1 MGDRGLLLLLL
12 ALSNSEWKNLRLIF
26 FFSLSFFSL
35 CRDEPDD
42 VIASLFLCLLVAKAT
57 ER

>member
-1 MGDRGLLLLLL
+1 LLLLL